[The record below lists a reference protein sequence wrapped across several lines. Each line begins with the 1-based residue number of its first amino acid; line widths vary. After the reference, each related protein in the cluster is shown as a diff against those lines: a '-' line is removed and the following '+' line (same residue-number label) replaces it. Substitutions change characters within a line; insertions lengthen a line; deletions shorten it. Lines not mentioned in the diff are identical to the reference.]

1 MVTQKTEESKC
12 KKNFITPFDGWSSTA
27 PRLVPLW
34 GGSLLFTTKFPD
46 ISVTHKGKE
55 RKRNKGNFTF
65 LTEKINV
72 IELQSNKK
80 W

>member
-1 MVTQKTEESKC
+1 M
-12 KKNFITPFDGWSSTA
+12 DGVQL
-27 PRLVPLW
+27 PQ
-34 GGSLLFTTKFPD
+34 GCLLFSTKFPD

-65 LTEKINV
+65 PTQKINV

-80 W
+80 